1 MHEHPAHSGITPI
14 SLSRASSVLADR
26 LRDLI
31 LTGEFESGAMLPSER
46 DIVADSGL
54 SRGSVREAL
63 RILETEGLVEMR
75 TGRAGG
81 ALVTTPTRASLARS
95 LEVFLRAN
103 EVKLKV
109 LLDCRLAIEPMMARL
124 AAESHSADD
133 LAMILQAH
141 EDFLANSG
149 DPEQYRPANFRWHLA
164 VAHAS
169 QNEPLIALMESV
181 REPIL
186 RSEGYNRL
194 STPSRRSGTIVAH
207 TAVVDAIVA
216 RDGDRAARA
225 MEAHLATFRD
235 IIAGTVRS

>member
-1 MHEHPAHSGITPI
+1 MQDHAAPNEIGTI
-14 SLSRASSVLADR
+14 SLSRASSTLADR

-31 LTGEFESGAMLPSER
+31 LTGVFQQGTMLPSER
-46 DIVADSGL
+46 EIVTDSGL

-81 ALVTTPTRASLARS
+81 ALITTPTRASLAQT

-124 AAESHSADD
+124 TAEAHSAED
-133 LAMILQAH
+133 LARIQEAH
-141 EDFLANSG
+141 EDFMKEAA
-149 DPEQYRPANFRWHLA
+149 DPEKYRASNFRWHLS
-164 VAHAS
+164 VAYAS

-186 RSEGYNRL
+186 HSQGYNRL
-194 STPSRRSGTIVAH
+194 STPARSEQTIIAH
-207 TAVVDAIVA
+207 SAVMDAIIA

-225 MEAHLATFRD
+225 METHLGTFRGV
-235 IIAGTVRS
+235 IAGQE